1 MIQLV
6 ENDKNHLKPFP
17 KSEKRIKSLK
27 HYYGIAQRVYA
38 STYANVA
45 RQFKIYLN
53 SLPPDELDEIE
64 NDFLA
69 NGNKLLSVQDTFPCT
84 DGYLF
89 VPDGE
94 TPPGIIAKKL
104 NLKELFFPI
113 FRTKSNGLVSS
124 PFLALFLLFFAGKET
139 LAKNFLTELYK
150 NLTVDVLSSDNVSTL
165 EFNALSGL
173 CA

>member
-6 ENDKNHLKPFP
+6 ENDKNHLKPLP

-45 RQFKIYLN
+45 QQFKIYLN

-64 NDFLA
+64 NDFRA
-69 NGNKLLSVQDTFPCT
+69 NGNKLLSVQDTFPYT
-84 DGYLF
+84 DGHLF

-94 TPPGIIAKKL
+94 TPPGIIGKKL
-104 NLKELFFPI
+104 NLKELFFQ
-113 FRTKSNGLVSS
+113 FFEQYQTFLS
-124 PFLALFLLFFAGKET
+124 PLLSWLCSCYFSR
-139 LAKNFLTELYK
+139 AKNFLTELYK
-150 NLTVDVLSSDNVSTL
+150 NLAVDVLSSDNDSTL
-165 EFNALSGL
+165 EFNAVSDL